1 MRIQDI
7 GQAIQGADRFGQ
19 VSMYAEDC
27 PDQLC
32 VRIVGAKTKLQSLSR
47 VNMLSSKVRES
58 EAAQSR
64 VLVTLSLER
73 PLTTR

>member
-32 VRIVGAKTKLQSLSR
+32 VRAKTKLQSLSR

-58 EAAQSR
+58 EAARSR
-64 VLVTLSLER
+64 VLVTLSLGR